1 MDLAAVIKDVVLP
14 RFGVFAAAHQRLL
27 LCSAFV
33 LLLQAAA
40 CADVGAA
47 LISPFVGR
55 ILDWCALPGQAL
67 CA

>member
-1 MDLAAVIKDVVLP
+1 VL
-14 RFGVFAAAHQRLL
+14 
-27 LCSAFV
+27 

-55 ILDWCALPGQAL
+55 ILDWCVLSAETIAALAGETLAS
-67 CA
+67 